1 MTSMQ
6 IAEITGK
13 RHCEV
18 LRAIRNMEPA
28 WEKIT
33 LRKFASCMKIKEL
46 ANGVKME
53 TPYYELTKTE
63 CLYVATKF
71 NDEARAKL
79 ILRWEQLENERLTA
93 LSQPREDEVLPPP
106 IAENQAVTPQLVEH
120 VDGRLVTTSRKLAQ
134 TLGRVHGNVL
144 ETIKH
149 NLHRRSFKYGNFTR
163 RSYSEGCAHGYEFL
177 ITRRGLEALAP
188 LMRRNADTRIAEIY
202 AGAWDG
208 DPKALPVQTTLQ
220 LPTPT
225 QPVEDVEAE
234 ESTEDKISEL
244 AKWVDCLRNELRK
257 AKATARTYAEMYEM
271 EKRRRKYADK
281 KAGYLSDLYADLQLR
296 FIDIDDPSVNERI
309 EAHQDFRKR
318 ISGDMDATLN

>member
-1 MTSMQ
+1 M
-6 IAEITGK
+6 
-13 RHCEV
+13 
-18 LRAIRNMEPA
+18 
-28 WEKIT
+28 
-33 LRKFASCMKIKEL
+33 
-46 ANGVKME
+46 
-53 TPYYELTKTE
+53 
-63 CLYVATKF
+63 
-71 NDEARAKL
+71 
-79 ILRWEQLENERLTA
+79 
-93 LSQPREDEVLPPP
+93 
-106 IAENQAVTPQLVEH
+106 
-120 VDGRLVTTSRKLAQ
+120 TTSRKLAQ

-225 QPVEDVEAE
+225 QLVEDVEAE

-281 KAGYLSDLYADLQLR
+281 KASYLSDLYADLQLR